1 MSFFLGLLIGL
12 IPLWFYQRRYHSS
25 LVTWKKRLHQEQHN
39 YYTLDQKHRYLAQE
53 HQRVKQEFIALQN
66 THQALIQ
73 DKDKLT
79 PQQEELA
86 RQLEQL
92 EQENQ
97 NLTQEHQRVKQE
109 LIALH
114 NTHQALI
121 QDKDKLTLKL
131 QQLERENQKLKADCN
146 YFEQCAIEAEEK
158 NNFIQQE
165 NENIQTQIQEY
176 QPYNQHP
183 NSSFSPKDVNQNN
196 ECAYENQIIIY
207 SHEANLYPNEI
218 YEMIFN
224 LIREELNRIPP
235 EYKRR
240 HHVLQS
246 LLDCNFSE
254 GNQTHIKQQI
264 ERLFSEYTGA
274 NKRLERELQDLG
286 FQFFQGT
293 NHHKI
298 IWQNDSRYTF
308 SFAKSPSDR
317 RAGRNISRDLIHL
330 LF

>member
-1 MSFFLGLLIGL
+1 MSLLLGLLIGL
-12 IPLWFYQRRYHSS
+12 IPLWFYRRRYHSS

-39 YYTLDQKHRYLAQE
+39 YHTLDQKHRYLTQE
-53 HQRVKQEFIALQN
+53 HQRVKQEFIALHN

-86 RQLEQL
+86 RQLQQIEQ
-92 EQENQ
+92 
-97 NLTQEHQRVKQE
+97 
-109 LIALH
+109 
-114 NTHQALI
+114 
-121 QDKDKLTLKL
+121 
-131 QQLERENQKLKADCN
+131 ENQKLKADCN

-165 NENIQTQIQEY
+165 NEKIQTQIQEY
-176 QPYNQHP
+176 QSYNQHP
-183 NSSFSPKDVNQNN
+183 NSRFSPKDVNQNN

-218 YEMIFN
+218 HEMIFN

-254 GNQTHIKQQI
+254 GNQTHNQ
-264 ERLFSEYTGA
+264 TA
-274 NKRLERELQDLG
+274 N
-286 FQFFQGT
+286 
-293 NHHKI
+293 
-298 IWQNDSRYTF
+298 
-308 SFAKSPSDR
+308 
-317 RAGRNISRDLIHL
+317 
-330 LF
+330 